1 VNDELAVRSAALYVP
16 VLATAALWAWR
27 RPDRQLG
34 AGALLATLWNVP
46 VVLGLAPVAA
56 RTGWFGFAA
65 DDALLLG
72 VPVDLL
78 VGWALLWGAI
88 PVLALPGRPVLAAV
102 AVLWVD
108 VALMPLLEPVVWLGE
123 GWLAGDLAGAVLGLG
138 PAVALGSMTAARTR
152 LAARVAAQ
160 AVLFAALVVVVL
172 PSALLAWSGTGW
184 GPLLARPAWQ
194 LALAAQ
200 VLAVPAAAGLAAV
213 MELAVRG
220 GGTPLP
226 FDPPDRLVRSG
237 PYAYVANPMQVA
249 MTAVLAGVGL
259 LAGSWP
265 VLAAAAIGVVF
276 CAGMAAWHEDA
287 VLARRFGPAWR
298 AYRRLVRPWL
308 PHLRPPAPPAAR
320 LYAATTCDP
329 CSQLAGWLRA
339 QHPRALT
346 LEPAETLQPLPE
358 RRTYLPADGTRP
370 AEAVTALARALEHV
384 HLGWALVGWCLRL
397 PVVAPLAQ
405 LLADA
410 VGAGP
415 RTLRPGERYPAA
427 RGPDAGPGSPAAV
440 RGRARRR

>member
-1 VNDELAVRSAALYVP
+1 VNREVAVRAAALYVP

-46 VVLGLAPVAA
+46 VVLALAPVAA
-56 RTGWFGFAA
+56 RAGWFGFRAG
-65 DDALLLG
+65 DALLLG

-78 VGWALLWGAI
+78 VGWALLWGAV
-88 PVLALPGRPVLAAV
+88 PVLALPGRPVVAAV

-108 VALMPLLEPVVWLGE
+108 VALMPLLAPVVELGQ
-123 GWLAGDLAGAVLGLG
+123 GWLAGELAGAVIGLG
-138 PAVALGSMTAARTR
+138 PAVALGSATAARTH

-160 AVLFAALVVVVL
+160 AVLFTALAVVVV
-172 PSALLAWSGTGW
+172 PSALLAWSGAGW
-184 GPLLARPAWQ
+184 APLLARPVWQ

-200 VLAVPAAAGLAAV
+200 ALAVPAAAGLAAV
-213 MELAVRG
+213 VELAVRG

-249 MTAVLAGVGL
+249 MTAILAGVGL

-265 VLAAAAIGVVF
+265 VLAAAAVGVVF
-276 CAGMAAWHEDA
+276 SAGAAAWHEDA
-287 VLARRFGPAWR
+287 VLAQRFGPAWP
-298 AYRRLVRPWL
+298 AYRDRVRPWL

-320 LYAATTCDP
+320 LYAAATCDP
-329 CSQLAGWLRA
+329 CSQLAGWVRG

-346 LEPAETLQPLPE
+346 LAAAEALEPVPQRL
-358 RRTYLPADGTRP
+358 TYVPADGTRP
-370 AEAVTALARALEHV
+370 AQGVAALARALEHV

-405 LLADA
+405 LIADA

-415 RTLRPGERYPAA
+415 RTLRPAAPGGCRPAA
-427 RGPDAGPGSPAAV
+427 GPPR
-440 RGRARRR
+440 RGR